1 MSITRKRESTR
12 KIRDT
17 KRRDTKRM
25 KQIKNTRKIGE
36 RHV

>member
-1 MSITRKRESTR
+1 MKITMKCESIR

-17 KRRDTKRM
+17 KKM